1 MSAFDPADMSGD
13 PLSMAYRAILDLKM

>member
-13 PLSMAYRAILDLKM
+13 PLSMTYRAILDLKM